1 MKFGSCQMERE
12 LWAGREFHYEKLVV
26 SLRLST
32 GFITTF
38 YWFHYDF
45 LGDRLVAI
53 WCHSPTS
60 DFSFLISQYHQ
71 MCLEARCTK
80 GLTLVILVVILV
92 IFSAGF

>member
-12 LWAGREFHYEKLVV
+12 LWAGRE
-26 SLRLST
+26 
-32 GFITTF
+32 
-38 YWFHYDF
+38 FHYDF